1 MNNKVMKTL
10 TIDNEI
16 QASTKALLHRLN
28 RIQGQIEALKNSI
41 ASTSVRNGECLEHMR
56 QIKAVHSGI
65 KAFGEAYVR
74 DYALACAKSESV
86 SPHMRKTMEE
96 IVSSAFTL

>member
-1 MNNKVMKTL
+1 MKTPIL
-10 TIDNEI
+10 ENEV
-16 QASTKALLHRLN
+16 QAPTKALLHRLN
-28 RIQGQIEALKNSI
+28 RIQGQIDALRNSI
-41 ASTSVRNGECLEHMR
+41 TGTSARDGECLEHMR

-86 SPHMRKTMEE
+86 SPRMRKTMEE
-96 IVSSAFTL
+96 VVSSAFTL